1 MSRGERHFAAGH
13 TLEFETV
20 GPAQPVAVIGNAARE
35 SPVLIGDS
43 RGTARVDID
52 GTVYDL
58 IWRSV
63 SPTPLIDDWQ
73 IEPAIPYL
81 VSRTFLPRS
90 NVLATRFDTDEGSV
104 RLLDALIPPHA
115 SDNGALELVRTV
127 EGLTGNVPLNASL
140 RPHAG
145 PAFVRRGAHGLWS
158 ASGRRAIVV
167 QEHGLLESE
176 AGFISGSF
184 RIAAHEHHTFSLTA
198 GNDAPLRLPPP
209 EGAHVRLERTVI
221 WWDTWLRDLRLSG
234 PYAPLAERALLTL
247 GLLLDEHGGVL
258 TSDYRGWG
266 VHLDSV
272 ATTLRALEAVG
283 ATPAMQRMGAWLLR
297 ALRRSVPPVPTWSTT
312 GRPGRQQEPSLAHT
326 GDLIDGVHQAVQV
339 GLPLSRNDV
348 KLLLD
353 ATERVQ
359 REWRFPEVTPTSAFP
374 AGRISTHARV
384 RYWLALDRMVKL
396 HEQRRLVAPVE
407 RISAERAALRAEI
420 EIRGYSERA
429 TGFTAWYGDT
439 LTSPELLLPALWGYE
454 APTQLHMKETLRS
467 VVARGFVHGATDM
480 PEEVQDSLVRDPI
493 DDAPTIPLRWTLL
506 TAWCEASNGN
516 HAAARARLAA
526 VASLASDVGV
536 VPDVIE
542 RQSGLAVGEG
552 MDPRT
557 QALLILTALRYADPV
572 PAEEAALTNPRVRRA
587 SAPDP
592 TEVRAP
598 QRVPTQDDAAAR
610 SDTEP
615 RADAEQFTGPLPE
628 LPQPEPQPA
637 SGTDTLNPA
646 VLERAATAY
655 ATKAAASEPDT
666 SADTPADASATD
678 APDAPN
684 ATLHADPVPVRL
696 IDDTLL
702 GDGDYDDAFSNE
714 SPGERNRRRRR
725 GALKRR
731 SIGLHR
737 FTSRASRADH
747 VHGDADDTDDAGD
760 A

>member
-1 MSRGERHFAAGH
+1 MSSGERHFAAGH

-20 GPAQPVAVIGNAARE
+20 GPPRPVEVIGNAARE

-73 IEPAIPYL
+73 IEPAIPYH
-81 VSRTFLPRS
+81 VSRAFLPRS
-90 NVLATRFDTDEGSV
+90 NVLATQFDTDEGSV
-104 RLLDALIPPHA
+104 RLLDALIPPKA
-115 SDNGALELVRTV
+115 SDNGALELVRSV
-127 EGLTGNVPLNASL
+127 EGLTGNVPLNSSL
-140 RPHAG
+140 HPHAG
-145 PAFVRRGAHGLWS
+145 PGFVRRGAHGLWS
-158 ASGRRAIVV
+158 ASGRRAIVL
-167 QEHGLLESE
+167 QEHGLLEAE
-176 AGFISGSF
+176 AGYISGSF
-184 RIAAHEHHTFSLTA
+184 RIAADEHHTFSLTA

-209 EGAHVRLERTVI
+209 DGAKARLERTVA
-221 WWDTWLRDLRLSG
+221 WWDDWLRDLRITG

-258 TSDYRGWG
+258 TGDYRGWG

-283 ATPAMQRMGAWLLR
+283 DTQAIRRMGAWLLR

-312 GRPGRQQEPSLAHT
+312 ARPGRQQEPSLAHT
-326 GDLIDGVHQAVQV
+326 GDVIDGVHQAVQA
-339 GLPLSRNDV
+339 GMTLSRNDV
-348 KLLLD
+348 KLLVT

-359 REWRFPEVTPTSAFP
+359 REWRFPEVTPTNSFP

-384 RYWLALDRMVKL
+384 RYWMALDRMVKL
-396 HEQRRLVAPVE
+396 HEQRSLVAPVE

-429 TGFTAWYGDT
+429 SGFTAWYGDT

-467 VVARGFVHGATDM
+467 VVTRGFVRGATDM
-480 PEEVQDSLVRDPI
+480 PEEVQDNLVRDPI

-516 HAAARARLAA
+516 HLAARARLDA

-542 RQSGLAVGEG
+542 RQSGLAVGDG
-552 MDPRT
+552 IDPRT
-557 QALLILTALRYADPV
+557 HALLILAALHYADPLPV
-572 PAEEAALTNPRVRRA
+572 EETEPVNPRLRRA

-592 TEVRAP
+592 TELRTPQPAP
-598 QRVPTQDDAAAR
+598 APPESVTAP
-610 SDTEP
+610 DTDTDTDTGTGTGTGAGTEV
-615 RADAEQFTGPLPE
+615 AQFTGPLPIIPPSTAS
-628 LPQPEPQPA
+628 LDPA
-637 SGTDTLNPA
+637 ALERVADADAAAAGDTDTDTADSA
-646 VLERAATAY
+646 V
-655 ATKAAASEPDT
+655 EP
-666 SADTPADASATD
+666 PR
-678 APDAPN
+678 
-684 ATLHADPVPVRL
+684 ADPVTVRL
-696 IDDTLL
+696 IDDTALR
-702 GDGDYDDAFSNE
+702 DADFDDAFGNE
-714 SPGERNRRRRR
+714 QPGETSRPPSPRRR

-737 FTSRASRADH
+737 FASRSSRLDTGDDRDDDRG
-747 VHGDADDTDDAGD
+747 GDA
-760 A
+760 